1 MILETRHSI
10 TEILS
15 RQPLFRLLSGVELTQ
30 LSRGA
35 GEFRLSRNEML
46 LQKGERCDGLHV
58 VVAGQVKLYLP
69 SLAGGEKVVRM
80 AGPGD
85 TFGEEGV
92 FMGKPSP
99 LAAQAA
105 KDSILLR
112 LDRQALME
120 AMERNCVLSSTLM
133 NHLCT
138 RLCDL
143 VDNLETCIQRNSAQR
158 VVHFLMQMAPRQ
170 AESYDIVLEAN
181 KQTIASQ
188 LNLAPETFSRVLG
201 RLAKDGCI
209 QVQGRN
215 IRVNSLGNLR
225 GYASA

>member
-15 RQPLFRLLSGVELTQ
+15 RQPLFRLLSGVELAQ
-30 LSRGA
+30 LARGA

-58 VVAGQVKLYLP
+58 VVAGQIKLYLP

-112 LDRQALME
+112 LERQALME

-143 VDNLETCIQRNSAQR
+143 VENLETCVQRNSAQR
-158 VVHFLMQMAPRQ
+158 VVHYLIQMAPRQ
-170 AESYDIVLEAN
+170 ADSFEVVLDAN

-201 RLAKDGCI
+201 RLA
-209 QVQGRN
+209 
-215 IRVNSLGNLR
+215 
-225 GYASA
+225 